1 MPVPASAPKPK
12 IAFVHPDLGIGG
24 AERLVVDAAVGL
36 QSRGHSI
43 QVFTSHHD
51 PSHCFE
57 ESRDGTLNVSVLGD
71 WLPRDIAGKGHIL
84 FAILRGVVLALS
96 LLISAQRFDVIIV
109 DQLSASIPLLRF
121 TNAKILFYCH
131 FPDKLLTQRESLLKK
146 LYRMP
151 VDLLEEVTTR
161 AADDIVVNSK
171 FTAQIFERSFPS
183 IKKLPEVLYPGI
195 HVESYAQILDLTD
208 PSVAFLV
215 SSRQTIVSIN
225 RFERKKNLR
234 LAIDAF
240 SLLLKKNPSSAGRT
254 RLVVAGGYDP
264 RVVENKE
271 HLQELDAIAK
281 GLGLHTHIALNNN
294 SSSAESATTVP
305 PNTQV
310 LFLPSFNIAQRTFL
324 LMTAALL
331 VYTPSNEHF
340 GIVPVEAMYASL
352 PVVAVNT
359 GGPTETVVDAQ
370 TGYLRD
376 AQPEQFAEAMA
387 AVLADASKAKEQLGR
402 AGKKRVEELFTSV
415 AFIDKLEAIVER
427 TLRSRNADAYEA
439 WWRLCATVGGT
450 AAAILLAVLAL
461 MLRA

>member
-1 MPVPASAPKPK
+1 MPITPQLK

-51 PSHCFE
+51 QSHCFE
-57 ESRDGTLNVSVLGD
+57 ETRDGTLSVSVLGD
-71 WLPRDIAGKGHIL
+71 WLPRHIAGKGHIL

-109 DQLSASIPLLRF
+109 DQLSASIPILRF

-131 FPDKLLTQRESLLKK
+131 FPDKLLTRRESLVKK

-171 FTAQIFERSFPS
+171 FTAQIFKRSFPS

-195 HVESYAQILDLTD
+195 HVESYAQVLDLVD

-234 LAIDAF
+234 LGIDAF
-240 SLLLKKNPSSAGRT
+240 SLLLKKEPARAGQT
-254 RLVVAGGYDP
+254 RLVIAGGYDP
-264 RVVENKE
+264 RVAENKE
-271 HLQELDAIAK
+271 HLQELNAFAK
-281 GLGLHTHIALNNN
+281 GLGLHTHIVLN
-294 SSSAESATTVP
+294 SSTEP
-305 PNTQV
+305 PAAIPSNTQV
-310 LFLPSFNIAQRTFL
+310 LFLPSFNVAQRTFL
-324 LMTAALL
+324 LMTSALL
-331 VYTPSNEHF
+331 IYTPSEEHF
-340 GIVPVEAMYASL
+340 GIVPVEAMYAGL
-352 PVVAVNT
+352 PVVAVNS

-376 AQPEQFAEAMA
+376 AQPQPFSEAMA
-387 AVLADASKAKEQLGR
+387 AVLEDSAKAKELGR
-402 AGKKRVEELFTSV
+402 AGKRRVEALFTSV
-415 AFIDKLEAIVER
+415 AFIDKLEAIVAR
-427 TLRSRNADAYEA
+427 TLATKNTEADEA
-439 WWRLCATVGGT
+439 WRLCVGVWC
-450 AAAILLAVLAL
+450 AAAVVCLVSLAVAVRVL
-461 MLRA
+461 